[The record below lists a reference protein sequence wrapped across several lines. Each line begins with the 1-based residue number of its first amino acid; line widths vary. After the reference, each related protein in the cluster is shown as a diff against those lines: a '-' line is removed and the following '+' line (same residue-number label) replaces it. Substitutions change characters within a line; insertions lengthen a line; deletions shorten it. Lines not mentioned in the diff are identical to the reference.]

1 MKKDTKRKSN
11 RAGVARAKTSQP
23 AATQE
28 DAAANAVAVEDTAA
42 AMSATD
48 AETSNETK
56 QQDVANESNKAEGE
70 AAALSCTKDT
80 TLTPEQ
86 MLEMYRYLKLTRLVE
101 ERLVNLY
108 RQTKVVGGVFRSLGQ
123 EATAVG
129 TAYALQPQD
138 FITPLIRDLG
148 AVLVKG
154 IRPREIFAQYMAKAW
169 GPSGG
174 RDLNIHFGDMAKGFI
189 GPISHLGDMIPVMTG
204 VALGARMQKK
214 NLVALAYIGDG
225 GMSTGAFHEGLN
237 FAAVQRLPLIV
248 IAEYNH
254 YAYSTPTSMQT
265 AVKDLAEK
273 AAGYGIPGHIVDG
286 NDIIACYEATKQAAE
301 FARSGGGAVLIEA
314 KTYRRKGHAEHDD
327 QRYLPPGELE
337 AWEKNDPIDR
347 YETFL
352 IAENVATRE
361 KLEEMTTGIQN
372 EIDEDVAWAES
383 SPMPEPE
390 QAAYNVFDNSIV
402 APAFRPKVLEQ

>member
-1 MKKDTKRKSN
+1 MSTRRKKSDNGK
-11 RAGVARAKTSQP
+11 Q
-23 AATQE
+23 
-28 DAAANAVAVEDTAA
+28 AV
-42 AMSATD
+42 
-48 AETSNETK
+48 
-56 QQDVANESNKAEGE
+56 KAP
-70 AAALSCTKDT
+70 LSCTSET
-80 TLTPEQ
+80 TLTHDE
-86 MLEMYRYLKLTRLVE
+86 MLELYRYLKLTRLVE

-129 TAYALQPQD
+129 TAYALEPQD
-138 FITPLIRDLG
+138 FLSPLIRDLG

-154 IRPREIFAQYMAKAW
+154 IRPRDIFAQYMAKAW

-174 RDLNIHFGDMAKGFI
+174 RDLNIHFGDMSKGFI

-204 VALGARMQKK
+204 IALGGRMQKK
-214 NLVALAYIGDG
+214 NLVTMAYIGDG

-254 YAYSTPTSMQT
+254 YAYSTPTSKQT

-286 NDIIACYEATKQAAE
+286 NDIIACYEVTKKAAE
-301 FARSGGGAVLIEA
+301 FARNGGGAVLIEA

-327 QRYLPPGELE
+327 QRYVPTGEIE
-337 AWEKNDPIDR
+337 EWEQTNDPVDR
-347 YETFL
+347 YERFL
-352 IAENVATRE
+352 TEQKIATRE
-361 KLEEMTTGIQN
+361 KLEEITADVQRL
-372 EIDEDVAWAES
+372 IDEDVEWAES
-383 SPMPEPE
+383 SPMPEAE
-390 QAAYNVFDNSIV
+390 RAAYNVFDNSIV
-402 APAFRPKVLEQ
+402 PPAFRPKVLEQ

>member
-1 MKKDTKRKSN
+1 MEQPPQKSEAKDPRRRRRRPPHSGTPNRGPRVFTKYAPRK
-11 RAGVARAKTSQP
+11 A
-23 AATQE
+23 
-28 DAAANAVAVEDTAA
+28 
-42 AMSATD
+42 
-48 AETSNETK
+48 
-56 QQDVANESNKAEGE
+56 AEGQE
-70 AAALSCTKDT
+70 LSCTKET
-80 TLTPEQ
+80 TLKPEQ
-86 MLEMYRYLKLTRLVE
+86 LLELYRYLKLTRLVE

-108 RQTKVVGGVFRSLGQ
+108 RQSKVVGGVFRSLGQ

-129 TAYALQPQD
+129 TAYALQPRD

-174 RDLNIHFGDMAKGFI
+174 RDLNIHFGDMEKGFV

-204 VALGARMQKK
+204 VLLGARLKK
-214 NLVALAYIGDG
+214 QPIVAIAYIGDG

-248 IAEYNH
+248 VAEYNH
-254 YAYSTPTSMQT
+254 YAYSTPTALQT

-273 AAGYGIPGHIVDG
+273 AASYGIPGYIVDG
-286 NDIIACYEATKQAAE
+286 NDVVACYETTRHAVE
-301 FARSGGGAVLIEA
+301 FARRGGGAVLIEA

-327 QRYLPPGELE
+327 QRYVPPSEIE
-337 AWEKNDPIDR
+337 WWEKHNDPIDR
-347 YETFL
+347 YERYL
-352 IAENVATRE
+352 IECGVADKS
-361 KLEEMTTGIQN
+361 KLEELTAN
-372 EIDEDVAWAES
+372 VVREIEEDCDWAES

-390 QAAYNVFDNSIV
+390 EAAYRVFDNDV
-402 APAFRPKVLEQ
+402 VPPALRPQLLGS